1 MNNSSKIKFLLLT
14 MLLTLFMAGC
24 TGETS
29 TTDTTMADVSTE
41 ATDTASVSPKKDA
54 TDQTDLSKQTDQT
67 DQPMHSSGSKPKN
80 TLF

>member
-41 ATDTASVSPKKDA
+41 ATDTASVSPKKMPQIRL
-54 TDQTDLSKQTDQT
+54 TCRNKQTSQINQIQKHNMLKT
-67 DQPMHSSGSKPKN
+67 K
-80 TLF
+80 